1 MVSWQLAEAKN
12 KFSEVFTKAIE
23 EGPQRVTRRGVAV
36 IIIAEDQYH
45 REQAEKPSFVGFLL
59 SAPSVQEL
67 ELTRE
72 EDYGRD
78 VEW

>member
-23 EGPQRVTRRGVAV
+23 EGPQRVTRRGQAV
-36 IIIAEDQYH
+36 IVISEEEFVEKHAE
-45 REQAEKPSFVGFLL
+45 RMSFVEFLL
-59 SAPSVQEL
+59 SAPKVPEL
-67 ELTRE
+67 DLTRDV
-72 EDYGRD
+72 DYGRD